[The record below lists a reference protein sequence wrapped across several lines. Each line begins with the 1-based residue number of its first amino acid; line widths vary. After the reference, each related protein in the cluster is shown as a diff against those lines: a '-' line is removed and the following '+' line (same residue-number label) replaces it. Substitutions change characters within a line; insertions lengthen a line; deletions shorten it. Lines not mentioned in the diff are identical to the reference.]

1 MKFKQSLIFATLAT
15 AATLSIAQLQQG
27 VRTQQGITKTEI
39 IIGTMQ
45 DLTGPLAGY
54 GKAARNGMMLRID
67 EINEQGGINGRTIK
81 LIVEDHGYDPKKA
94 AVLAEK
100 LVNKDKIFAMVNTL
114 GAPQNIAA
122 MPIMFSKEV
131 INFFPLTSSSEMY
144 EPFHRLKFA
153 VNSTYH
159 EQMKSQLVKLM
170 KQKDVKKACV
180 IYQDD
185 EFGQEALKGAEDA
198 LRSENMTL
206 TEKAS
211 FKRGATDFTQ
221 QVGKLKAADCELV
234 VMGTI
239 IRETIGTIGTARKMG
254 FNPVFLGTTAAYSD
268 LIHKLGG
275 KLVEG
280 FYATSTSQ
288 LPYSDSTSQPVR
300 FWASKYITKFNEDP
314 SVMSVAGYTSM
325 DAFAKVMQS
334 VGTRP
339 NTSKFI
345 RGMETITIPSDIF
358 GSPVMKFTPTR
369 RLGSDLSRLSQI
381 QNGRWTVVTDY
392 IKL

>member
-1 MKFKQSLIFATLAT
+1 
-15 AATLSIAQLQQG
+15 
-27 VRTQQGITKTEI
+27 
-39 IIGTMQ
+39 
-45 DLTGPLAGY
+45 
-54 GKAARNGMMLRID
+54 
-67 EINEQGGINGRTIK
+67 
-81 LIVEDHGYDPKKA
+81 
-94 AVLAEK
+94 
-100 LVNKDKIFAMVNTL
+100 
-114 GAPQNIAA
+114 
-122 MPIMFSKEV
+122 
-131 INFFPLTSSSEMY
+131 
-144 EPFHRLKFA
+144 
-153 VNSTYH
+153 
-159 EQMKSQLVKLM
+159 
-170 KQKDVKKACV
+170 
-180 IYQDD
+180 
-185 EFGQEALKGAEDA
+185 
-198 LRSENMTL
+198 
-206 TEKAS
+206 
-211 FKRGATDFTQ
+211 
-221 QVGKLKAADCELV
+221 
-234 VMGTI
+234 
-239 IRETIGTIGTARKMG
+239 
-254 FNPVFLGTTAAYSD
+254 
-268 LIHKLGG
+268 
-275 KLVEG
+275 LVEG